1 MTYQNYKPIKIKK
14 QNTVLLPYNTIV
26 AAYPLMKKDEIQ
38 KILDTTQFEIA
49 FFTDS
54 SNENDIPRFKAKV
67 NIDARE
73 NYSKEINEQHI
84 VNYGPLLSD
93 DLFQTF
99 KEQSIY
105 TYSFLFD
112 DKSIYDIN
120 ASLFDRH
127 IKLNNIYYTYS
138 NTIAAQVSKFN
149 DVFKILNEFC
159 LVLSVCIIIYYAF
172 SIIKDNKYNIG
183 VLKSLGYRGN
193 ELSVFFFSS
202 FMIYFA
208 ATGCLLG
215 IIFDRMTSLLNKV
228 LIYNLT
234 TRKITT
240 KITSIPIVAFDLK
253 IFLIIL
259 ISLLTL
265 TLLFSLI
272 YLFIL
277 RKFKIIKVIQNKE

>member
-1 MTYQNYKPIKIKK
+1 
-14 QNTVLLPYNTIV
+14 
-26 AAYPLMKKDEIQ
+26 MKADEIHR
-38 KILDTTQFEIA
+38 ILDTTQFDIA
-49 FFTDS
+49 FINNPN
-54 SNENDIPRFKAKV
+54 NENEIPRFKAKV

-84 VNYGPLLSD
+84 VKYGPLLSE

-112 DKSIYDIN
+112 DNIN

-127 IKLNNIYYTYS
+127 IKLNNINYTYS

-172 SIIKDNKYNIG
+172 SIIKDNKYNFG

-193 ELSVFFFSS
+193 ELSVFFFFSS

-208 ATGCLLG
+208 ATGCLFG
-215 IIFDRMTSLLNKV
+215 IIFNRMTSLLNKV
-228 LIYNLT
+228 LFYNLT
-234 TRKITT
+234 TRKIST
-240 KITSIPIVAFDLK
+240 KITSIPIVAFDSK

-272 YLFIL
+272 YLFVL

>member
-1 MTYQNYKPIKIKK
+1 
-14 QNTVLLPYNTIV
+14 
-26 AAYPLMKKDEIQ
+26 MKKDEIQ

-193 ELSVFFFSS
+193 ELSVFFSS

>member
-14 QNTVLLPYNTIV
+14 ANTLLLPYNSIA
-26 AAYPLMKKDEIQ
+26 AAYPLMKKEEIQ
-38 KILDTTQFEIA
+38 KILDTTKFEIA

-84 VNYGPLLSD
+84 VNYCSLLSD

-105 TYSFLFD
+105 TYSLLFD
-112 DKSIYDIN
+112 DKSIYDLN
-120 ASLFDRH
+120 PSLFDRH

-159 LVLSVCIIIYYAF
+159 LVLSICIIVYYAF

-193 ELSVFFFSS
+193 ELSIFFFSS

-208 ATGCLLG
+208 VTGCLFG
-215 IIFDRMTSLLNKV
+215 IIFDRMTSLLNNV

-234 TRKITT
+234 TRKIST
-240 KITSIPIVAFDLK
+240 KITSIPIVAFDPE